1 MIKYI
6 AIIAMVLSSIACF
19 AQKQTYDII
28 KYSAP
33 KGWQKTVE
41 ANAVQFSKQNKN
53 EVAMMMLFK
62 SLPTEKDSKT
72 NFDASWET
80 IVKGLFDK
88 VDAPQ
93 MQPAG
98 NENGWTLES
107 GAAVVEKTGTKAVAN
122 LISATGGGK
131 MVNLLIIYNSE
142 SYQQDIDAFIAS
154 IVLPQVEANV
164 ASVQNNSSASNNSS
178 LAGLWIDYNTEAN
191 GYSNGF
197 PQLTGGYMRREYL
210 LKSDGTYIF
219 RTKDWMVYG
228 SKYIL
233 FIYETGTYSISGSS
247 ITFLPKQGK
256 GEWWNKTSR
265 TNEWGSFAKAS
276 TDYKLE
282 KKTYPFEIRAYSEPT
297 LILKTGNTTGVLEY
311 KYEKKDTNKSL
322 IDNPPGFKLNE
333 AASASENNILSNSA
347 NSILAGKTFEG
358 TSLEKTGS
366 GNMQFNTGGY
376 WTWQYKFN
384 KDGTYRFVY
393 VAASHFNEAKLL
405 QYETGT
411 CSVNNDQLTIIPEK
425 GANEE
430 WSKIGKTSNGNSD
443 AGNRAIN
450 DTWNKKLK
458 TSSRKLEKV
467 TYSFSIQYLDANKAS
482 TLILQHHNATERDGK
497 PGWDDSNYYV
507 ESSSGKTGLSLPT
520 GFQ

>member
-154 IVLPQVEANV
+154 IVLPQVEANA

-322 IDNPPGFKLNE
+322 IDNPPGFKTGFDNKP
-333 AASASENNILSNSA
+333 AAQPAEVSTAENNASVAGTWSQSSSSNPFGQSLSDGYTTMQYTFNKNGTYEYVAKTFSQNMSNIILSKET
-347 NSILAGKTFEG
+347 GKYNI
-358 TSLEKTGS
+358 S
-366 GNMQFNTGGY
+366 GN
-376 WTWQYKFN
+376 
-384 KDGTYRFVY
+384 
-393 VAASHFNEAKLL
+393 
-405 QYETGT
+405 
-411 CSVNNDQLTIIPEK
+411 QLTIIPTEGSTKSFTKKAGAADQPDKLIKTEK
-425 GANEE
+425 
-430 WSKIGKTSNGNSD
+430 
-443 AGNRAIN
+443 RP
-450 DTWNKKLK
+450 
-458 TSSRKLEKV
+458 LEKTV
-467 TYSFSIQYLDANKAS
+467 YTFTSYYFSGIKETNLV
-482 TLILQHHNATERDGK
+482 LQNDKKTFRDGVHSTNTLFSNAWYYK
-497 PGWDDSNYYV
+497 PVSANNPKI
-507 ESSSGKTGLSLPT
+507 EMP
-520 GFQ
+520 